1 MCGALCAGLSDR
13 RKTGSNMC
21 DCAREKNFDELACV
35 LRNEYV
41 GPRLYKLALKAPR
54 MARAIRPGQFVHMQL
69 PGFGAHIL
77 RRPFSVYRVFPEQ
90 DTIEIIYQVVGEGT
104 DYMTSLEPGAQC
116 SLIGAMGQG
125 WQAVEGTLL
134 LVGGGVGAAPLFLF
148 AEQLAAE
155 GHPFEV
161 VLGAQ
166 TESMLV
172 TCADYAQLLGRDPI
186 LATDDGTV
194 GFAGFC
200 TEPVRE
206 ALASGAYAGVFCCGP
221 EPLMRAVAG
230 IAEEAGVACWVSME
244 KRMACGVG
252 ACLSCVVETTAGKKR
267 SCVDGP
273 VFNAKDVVW

>member
-1 MCGALCAGLSDR
+1 
-13 RKTGSNMC
+13 MC
-21 DCAREKNFDELACV
+21 DCAASKHFDERARVLA
-35 LRNEYV
+35 NEQV
-41 GPRLYKLALKAPR
+41 GPRLYKITLAAPQ
-54 MARAIRPGQFVHMQL
+54 MACAIEPGQFVHMQL
-69 PGFGAHIL
+69 SGMEAHIL
-77 RRPFSVYRVFPEQ
+77 RRPFSVYRANREAG
-90 DTIEIIYQVVGEGT
+90 TIEIIYQVVGEGT
-104 DYMTSLEPGAQC
+104 SFMTGYQPGVECA
-116 SLIGAMGQG
+116 LIGAMGHG
-125 WQAVEGTLL
+125 WQVEEGKAL

-148 AEQLAAE
+148 AEKLAAD
-155 GHPFEV
+155 GHPFDV

-172 TCADYAQLLGRDPI
+172 TRADYAALLGRDPI

-206 ALASGAYAGVFCCGP
+206 ALATGEFTTVYCCGP

-230 IAEEAGVACWVSME
+230 IAAEAGVECRISME

-252 ACLSCVVETTAGKKR
+252 ACLSCVVETVNGKKR

-273 VFNAKDVVW
+273 VFDAKDVVW